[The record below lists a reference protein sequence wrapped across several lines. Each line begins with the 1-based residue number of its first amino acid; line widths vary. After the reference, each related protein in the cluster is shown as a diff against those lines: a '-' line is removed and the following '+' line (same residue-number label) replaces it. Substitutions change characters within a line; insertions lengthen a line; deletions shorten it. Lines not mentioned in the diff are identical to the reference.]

1 MMKIGI
7 AILMCSSLIGCANP
21 RTGAVVEHPEQSP
34 DPTLEQVAQV
44 KPGMTKQKVVD
55 LLGNHF
61 FMQEGRMCYRTKL
74 DVNFTM
80 SHRITLTNGIVAE
93 VKSVHYMDGPEPMDE

>member
-1 MMKIGI
+1 
-7 AILMCSSLIGCANP
+7 MCSTLLGCTKP
-21 RTGAVVEHPEQSP
+21 QPVAVVDHPEQSP

-44 KPGMTKQKVVD
+44 MPGMTKQNVLD
-55 LLGNHF
+55 LLGDHF
-61 FMQEGRMCYRTKL
+61 FTQDGRMCYSTKL

-80 SHRITLTNGIVAE
+80 SHRITLTNDIVAE